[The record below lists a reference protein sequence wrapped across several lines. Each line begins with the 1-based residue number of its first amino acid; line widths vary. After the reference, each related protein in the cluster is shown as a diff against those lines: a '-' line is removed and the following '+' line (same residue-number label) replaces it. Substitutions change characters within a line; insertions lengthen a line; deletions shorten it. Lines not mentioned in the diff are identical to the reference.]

1 MRLACLFSI
10 AFLLPLHAAELTL
23 RGHVA
28 DENGAPV
35 DAARITVNPGARQ
48 TQTSPTGSFSITL
61 PDPGDYTVTV
71 ERQGYYALKDRPLH
85 IESPAAEIA
94 LTITSVREVFQSVD
108 VRDQPSPVDIAQ
120 TRNQERLTGTEVN
133 DILYPSSHSL
143 RNSMQLMPGVIQDA
157 SGALHF
163 NGSQENQV
171 LYLLNGFNITDPVSG
186 QFHTVLAVEGIRSL
200 DFSSGRDSPE
210 FGKGSAGALAIT
222 TENGTDAFHYTATN
236 FIPGFQIQQG
246 LRLGNWFPRV
256 GVSGPILRGKA
267 WFSDTFHSEFDQSLV
282 VGLPT
287 GQNTRS
293 GWTGSNLLHTQWNL
307 APAHILFADFL
318 VNIDNQNRVGLGVL
332 DPVSTTLT
340 TKARELFLSVKDQ
353 YYLGRGALLDFGY
366 AHNYFSNTQIPQ
378 GPNLFIYSPE
388 GRAGNNFQ
396 NLAHTAGRDQGTVH
410 GYLPA
415 MRFLGQHQ
423 IEAGADADLLRYHA
437 DFRRTGYQVV
447 GLTGAVLSQTIF
459 QGAGVF
465 QVRDTEMSSYIL
477 DNWRVSKQLQLN
489 LGLRQDWD
497 QRLDNL
503 AWSPRLA
510 FSWAPFASGRTRVSG
525 GYSITRDAVP
535 LDLIG
540 RPQDQTALTNGI
552 ATTLFTPP
560 GKLKLP
566 GASNASLSID
576 HQLAARLHV
585 SAKYLR
591 RRSSDEFSFLNI
603 ADPQAP
609 LSALPV
615 PSGTLPGVYQL
626 NNLRRDHY
634 NALQFSVHQTFAG
647 QFEWSASY
655 THSLARSNGLLD
667 NDPLAPLQLLPNLVP
682 VPWDV
687 PNRALAWAY
696 FPLPFKN
703 WAGSLVADAASGFP
717 FSAQD
722 PTGLIQG
729 APESHHY
736 PMHFEIDASLER
748 IVTLRGY
755 RFALRGGVN
764 NVTGRKNPTAV
775 NNVFGAPQFLQF
787 YGSEGRHFVVRIRFF
802 GHALHP

>member
-10 AFLLPLHAAELTL
+10 AFLLPLQAADVTL
-23 RGHVA
+23 RGRVT
-28 DENGAPV
+28 DEIGAPV

-48 TQTSPTGSFSITL
+48 TQTNPTGAFTIVL
-61 PDPGDYTVTV
+61 PDFGDYTVTV
-71 ERQGYYALKDRPLH
+71 DRQGYYALKDRPVH
-85 IESPAAEIA
+85 IDTTSAEAA

-108 VRDQPSPVDIAQ
+108 VNDQPSPVDIAQ
-120 TRNQERLTGTEVN
+120 TRNQESLTGTEVN
-133 DILYPSSHSL
+133 DILYPNSHSL
-143 RNSMQLMPGVIQDA
+143 RASMKLMPGVIPDA
-157 SGALHF
+157 AGSLHF

-282 VGLPT
+282 VGLPR

-353 YYLGRGALLDFGY
+353 YYLGRGALLEFGY

-378 GPNLFIYSPE
+378 GPSLYIYSPQ
-388 GRAGNNFQ
+388 GRSGNNFQ
-396 NLAHTAGRDQGTVH
+396 NLAHTADRDQGLVHGFLPTVH
-410 GYLPA
+410 G
-415 MRFLGQHQ
+415 LGQHQ
-423 IEAGADADLLRYHA
+423 IEAGADADLLRYYA
-437 DFRRTGYQVV
+437 DFRRTGYEVV
-447 GLTGAVLSQTIF
+447 GLSGAVLSQTIF

-465 QVRDTEMSSYIL
+465 QVRDTEMSSYLL
-477 DNWRVSKQLQLN
+477 DKWRFSKQLQLN
-489 LGLRQDWD
+489 LGIRQDWD
-497 QRLDNL
+497 QRVDNL

-510 FSWAPFASGRTRVSG
+510 FSWAPFESGRTRVSG

-540 RPQDQTALTNGI
+540 RPQDQTALTNGV
-552 ATTLFTPP
+552 ATTIFTAP

-576 HQLAARLHV
+576 HQISARIHA

-591 RRSSDEFSFLNI
+591 RRSSDEFSFQNI
-603 ADPQAP
+603 VDPQAP
-609 LSALPV
+609 LSALPLA
-615 PSGTLPGVYQL
+615 SGTLPGVYHL

-634 NALQFSVHQTFAG
+634 TALEFSVHQTFAG
-647 QFEWSASY
+647 QFEWTASY

-667 NDPLAPLQLLPNLVP
+667 NSPLAPLQLLPNLIS

-687 PNRALAWAY
+687 PNRVLAWAY

-703 WAGSLVADAASGFP
+703 WAASLVADAAGGFP

-722 PTGLIQG
+722 QTGLIVG

-736 PMHFEIDASLER
+736 PLHFEIDASLER

-764 NVTGRKNPTAV
+764 NVTGRQNPTAV